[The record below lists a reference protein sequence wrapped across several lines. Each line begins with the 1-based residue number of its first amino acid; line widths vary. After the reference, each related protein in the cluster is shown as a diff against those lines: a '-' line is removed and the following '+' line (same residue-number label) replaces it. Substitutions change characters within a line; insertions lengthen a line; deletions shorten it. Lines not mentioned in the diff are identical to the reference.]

1 MAAPFDHFLGK
12 VATGLGN
19 FVVPAGLRVH
29 QISSLS
35 IVACLSLSRRRRAN
49 CRISSD
55 WTHLISSEWDH
66 PISG

>member
-1 MAAPFDHFLGK
+1 VAAPFDHFLGN

-35 IVACLSLSRRRRAN
+35 IVACLSLSRRGRAN
-49 CRISSD
+49 PLLRLLGAD
-55 WTHLISSEWDH
+55 VDLIVLLKKELK
-66 PISG
+66 

>member
-1 MAAPFDHFLGK
+1 MAAISTCKTGVKKRLGVK
-12 VATGLGN
+12 GASMYEARQEM
-19 FVVPAGLRVH
+19 PD
-29 QISSLS
+29 
-35 IVACLSLSRRRRAN
+35 